1 MEKTYARLL
10 ENREINDKTESIW
23 AIQDVPKLW
32 RKKTEKKVI
41 ADGYHFL
48 EDGTVMP
55 NDVDNETEET
65 GA

>member
-1 MEKTYARLL
+1 MELKYSRLL
-10 ENREINDKTESIW
+10 EERDINDKTGEIW
-23 AIQDVPKLW
+23 AIQDVGKTW

-55 NDVDNETEET
+55 NEEEV
-65 GA
+65 AESEE